1 MVRDMSIFFR
11 RRRRQKE
18 LNDKEQKKQ
27 LNSKGKDEKEGNQVD
42 KKVQDR
48 AEDWEKELVKS
59 ADYQKKNYINRKTGK
74 KFIFTFIPT
83 LVEEKVLD
91 NNALPPLLEEEFLK
105 ITDVKKL
112 LPIADVE
119 VSSDTK
125 KISQKL
131 IEGYVMLTLEGD
143 TSGFAL
149 FSAQKTV
156 VRSVTAPEIEF
167 SVIGPKEA
175 FVEALGDN
183 LNMIRRRLPIKEL
196 ISEQF
201 VVGKLSRTKIS
212 VIHIDGITNK
222 EIVNTVK
229 QRISEIEKDEIADS
243 SYFTQLIADNGN
255 SPFPQLLDSERPDR
269 VAASLAEGKV
279 AIIVDGSPH
288 VLIGPTSLT
297 EFFNAFEDYFLNW
310 ILATFI
316 RMVRLFAVVF
326 SIMITPLYVAV
337 VTYHYELIPKDLLV
351 TLVASRRVV
360 PFPPILE
367 ALFLEITIEL
377 LREAGARL
385 PTKVGQTIGIVG
397 GIVIGTASVEAGLTS
412 NVLLIFV
419 ALSALASFTTPVYQM
434 SNTIRLLR
442 FPFLF
447 MAEIWGLLGMTIAF
461 CFLITHLLRLTSLG
475 LPYMEPMFPLRL
487 KDFRDALFRLP
498 FKNQATRPTF
508 LRTKD
513 FSRFSKEKAYQK
525 KDIDE

>member
-1 MVRDMSIFFR
+1 MSNFFKLRKR
-11 RRRRQKE
+11 RLQKE
-18 LNDKEQKKQ
+18 LDDNEQKNQKNQ
-27 LNSKGKDEKEGNQVD
+27 DTQQSSKGQNQKVD
-42 KKVQDR
+42 NQF
-48 AEDWEKELVKS
+48 EEWEKELAKS
-59 ADYQKKNYINRKTGK
+59 SEYQKSDYINQKTGK
-74 KFIFTFIPT
+74 KFVFTYLPS
-83 LVEEKVLD
+83 LVEKKALD
-91 NNALPPLLEEEFLK
+91 DHALPSLLEEEFLK

-112 LPIADVE
+112 LPISDVE

-125 KISQKL
+125 EIAQKL
-131 IEGYVMLTLEGD
+131 LEGYVMLTLEGD
-143 TSGFAL
+143 TSGFA
-149 FSAQKTV
+149 FISAKKV
-156 VRSVTAPEIEF
+156 VSRSVTAPEIEF
-167 SVIGPKEA
+167 SVVGPKEA
-175 FVEALGDN
+175 FVESIGDN
-183 LNMIRRRLPIKEL
+183 MNMIRKRLPIKEL
-196 ISEQF
+196 IIEEF
-201 VVGKLSRTKIS
+201 IVGKLSKS
-212 VIHIDGITNK
+212 KVAVIYIDGITNK

-229 QRISEIEKDEIADS
+229 QRIGDISKDEIADS

-279 AIIVDGSPH
+279 AIIVSGSPH

-351 TLVASRRVV
+351 TLVTSRRVV

-412 NVLLIFV
+412 NVLLIFI

-447 MAEIWGLLGMTIAF
+447 MAEVWGILGMTIAF
-461 CFLITHLLRLTSLG
+461 SFLITHLLRLTSLG
-475 LPYMEPMFPLRL
+475 LPYMEPVFPLRVR
-487 KDFRDALFRLP
+487 DFRDALFRLP
-498 FKNQATRPTF
+498 FKSQAKRPTF
-508 LRTKD
+508 LRTD
-513 FSRFSKEKAYQK
+513 DSSRFSKEKANQK

>member
-1 MVRDMSIFFR
+1 VRDMSNFFKLRKR
-11 RRRRQKE
+11 RLQKE
-18 LNDKEQKKQ
+18 LDDKEQKEQKNQ
-27 LNSKGKDEKEGNQVD
+27 QGSKEQDEKVSNQ
-42 KKVQDR
+42 
-48 AEDWEKELVKS
+48 AEDWEKELAKS
-59 ADYQKKNYINRKTGK
+59 SDYKKKDFINRKTGK
-74 KFIFTFIPT
+74 KFMFTFIPT

-119 VSSDTK
+119 VSKDTK
-125 KISQKL
+125 KIAQKL

-143 TSGFAL
+143 TSGFAF

-156 VRSVTAPEIEF
+156 VRSVSAPEIEF

-175 FVEALGDN
+175 FVESIGDN
-183 LNMIRRRLPIKEL
+183 MNLIRKRLPIKEL

-201 VVGKLSRTKIS
+201 NVGKLSRTTVS
-212 VIHIDGITNK
+212 VIYIEGITNK
-222 EIVNTVK
+222 EIVKTVK
-229 QRISEIEKDEIADS
+229 QRIDDISKDEIADS

-351 TLVASRRVV
+351 TLVTSRRVV
-360 PFPPILE
+360 PFPPVLE

-447 MAEIWGLLGMTIAF
+447 MAEIWGILGMTIAF
-461 CFLITHLLRLTSLG
+461 SFLITHLLRLTSLG
-475 LPYMEPMFPLRL
+475 LPYMEPVFPLRL
-487 KDFRDALFRLP
+487 QDFKDALFRLP
-498 FKNQATRPTF
+498 FKSQSKRPTF
-508 LRTKD
+508 LRTND
-513 FSRFSKEKAYQK
+513 SSRFSKEKASQK

>member
-1 MVRDMSIFFR
+1 MSNFFKHRKR
-11 RRRRQKE
+11 RLQKE
-18 LNDKEQKKQ
+18 QQDKEKKNKQ
-27 LNSKGKDEKEGNQVD
+27 SAQGQNEKNNNQD
-42 KKVQDR
+42 
-48 AEDWEKELVKS
+48 EDWEKELAKS
-59 ADYQKKNYINRKTGK
+59 TDYKKLDYINQKTGK

-83 LVEEKVLD
+83 LIEDKVLD

-125 KISQKL
+125 KIAQKL
-131 IEGYVMLTLEGD
+131 LEGYVMLTFEGD
-143 TSGFAL
+143 TSEFAF
-149 FSAQKTV
+149 FSAPKTV
-156 VRSVTAPEIEF
+156 VRSVSAPEIEF

-175 FVEALGDN
+175 FVEAIGQ
-183 LNMIRRRLPIKEL
+183 NMNMVRKRLPIKEL
-196 ISEQF
+196 IAEQF
-201 VVGKLSRTKIS
+201 IIGKLSKTKVS

-229 QRISEIEKDEIADS
+229 QRIDEIIKDEIADS

-351 TLVASRRVV
+351 TLVTSRRVV
-360 PFPPILE
+360 PFPPVLE
-367 ALFLEITIEL
+367 ALFLEVTIEL

-442 FPFLF
+442 FPFLI
-447 MAEIWGLLGMTIAF
+447 MAEIWGILGMTIAF
-461 CFLITHLLRLTSLG
+461 SFLITHLLRLTSLG
-475 LPYMEPMFPLRL
+475 LPYMEPIFPLRL
-487 KDFRDALFRLP
+487 QDFKDALFRMP
-498 FKNQATRPTF
+498 FKSQAKRPTF
-508 LRTKD
+508 LRTND
-513 FSRFSKEKAYQK
+513 SSRFSKEKASQK